1 MSSLVRMVK
10 LFKNNYSFGKG
21 IIQAINPSLLNT
33 NNSIYKEKIKW
44 ELNKNLLLYPYGT
57 LRDITLTPI
66 SKEIV
71 PFQLVKLVQNN
82 KLIYSNSNETKYKIE
97 IFYMGMKK
105 IEEDNTIIYEV
116 KNNTKA
122 YYFIIDRGNQE
133 KTIYIYFL

>member
-1 MSSLVRMVK
+1 MLTLGRMFN

-33 NNSIYKEKIKW
+33 NNFIYKEKIKW
-44 ELNKNLLLYPYGT
+44 ELNKDLIFYPYGT
-57 LRDITLTPI
+57 LRDIKLTPI

-71 PFQLVKLVQNN
+71 PFQFVQNN
-82 KLIYSNSNETKYKIE
+82 KLIYSNSNDNKYKIE

-122 YYFIIDRGNQE
+122 YYFIVDKGNEE
-133 KTIYIYFL
+133 KRIFIYFL